1 MTGVVQRRDK
11 PCGSFTGNHP
21 DLVPLLQNMDK
32 IFGYEIRTPYD
43 SELDFFKKNLNTTGM
58 ATEDGRI
65 ILNPFSDL
73 DPASQKSV
81 ATNEAARLLMWE
93 NKIKPDFDVTEEQKN
108 AFKGTAYEENEE
120 ALKETI
126 VARAIAGDP
135 SAGKLTARQKEWA
148 NLVGAQLRARK

>member
-1 MTGVVQRRDK
+1 
-11 PCGSFTGNHP
+11 
-21 DLVPLLQNMDK
+21 MDK

-65 ILNPFSDL
+65 ILNPFSDW
-73 DPASQKSV
+73 DSASQKSV
-81 ATNEAARLLMWE
+81 ATNEAARLLMRE
-93 NKIKPDFDVTEEQKN
+93 NKIKPDFDVTDEQTT
-108 AFKGTAYEENEE
+108 AFKGTAYEQNEE

-126 VARAIAGDP
+126 LARAIAGDP

-148 NLVGAQLRARK
+148 NLVGSQLRARK

>member
-1 MTGVVQRRDK
+1 MGVVQRRDK
-11 PCGSFTGNHP
+11 PCRSFAGETP
-21 DLVPLLQNMDK
+21 DLIPPLQTMDK

-43 SELDFFKKNLNTTGM
+43 SELDFFRKNLDTTGM

-73 DPASQKSV
+73 DTASQKSV
-81 ATNEAARLLMWE
+81 ATNEAARLLMRE

-126 VARAIAGDP
+126 LARAIAGDP

-148 NLVGAQLRARK
+148 NLVGSQLRARK